1 MSSLSADLDN
11 LVSAQH
17 SLDQV
22 LERTAVCL
30 AAGNGRS
37 QAAVEESEGE
47 EEEEEEGEGTGSEGM
62 DNDGDDDDDDDDGDY
77 YGEDIDVDAMDVGP
91 SQAQARYMIKEIL
104 HSLNVLTVILSF
116 MLSPS
121 LPTTVKIKTA
131 VRCLLMI
138 SSQVKVHPL
147 LCTDS

>member
-37 QAAVEESEGE
+37 QAAVEGLEG
-47 EEEEEEGEGTGSEGM
+47 EEEEEGEGTESEGM

-116 MLSPS
+116 ILSPS

>member
-17 SLDQV
+17 SLNQV

-37 QAAVEESEGE
+37 QAAVEGSEG
-47 EEEEEEGEGTGSEGM
+47 EEEGEGTGSEGM
-62 DNDGDDDDDDDDGDY
+62 DDDGDDDDNDDDDY

-91 SQAQARYMIKEIL
+91 SQAQAKYVIKEIL
-104 HSLNVLTVILSF
+104 HSLNILTVILSF
-116 MLSPS
+116 ILPPS
-121 LPTTVKIKTA
+121 L
-131 VRCLLMI
+131 
-138 SSQVKVHPL
+138 QQ
-147 LCTDS
+147 